1 MLGTDS
7 KPFRG
12 QKLILATET
21 LGSNG
26 TRGRRKRR
34 ESAVGLSL
42 LASCW
47 SSAQL
52 FSCYSGTPRARLLRT
67 HKEDPASIQGHNT
80 RIIIDHKHTQNDHS
94 ICWNKSN
101 TSTMHRRYLDV
112 LSAVGLCSLCTGLLS
127 EPRLFLWPTE
137 SSYQCTSQL
146 WSPKLPAHCLDGPI
160 RTNIVD

>member
-112 LSAVGLCSLCTGLLS
+112 LSAVGSCSVCIGVLS
-127 EPRLFLWPTE
+127 NPHLFLWHTE
-137 SSYQCTSQL
+137 TSYQCTSEL
-146 WSPKLPAHCLDGPI
+146 WASKLPAHRSTGQLAS
-160 RTNIVD
+160 T